1 MIKLSELST
10 EDFLN
15 KVCDLTPHLFS
26 ILTDKEL
33 VNVFNSKTKPK
44 NEADLTK
51 FVIEKMIKL
60 VPLLLKEHKDDI
72 LSVLAI
78 MSDRTLEDIKKQN
91 AFITI
96 KELKELFTDKDLVEL
111 FLSLQA

>member
-1 MIKLSELST
+1 MIKLSELNT

-33 VNVFNSKTKPK
+33 VKVFNAKTKTDSK
-44 NEADLTK
+44 EDLTK
-51 FVIEKMIKL
+51 FVIDKMMKL

-78 MSDRTLEDIKKQN
+78 MSDRTLEEIKKQN
-91 AFITI
+91 AILTI